1 MTVSAA
7 NWIPKPPPVGRLR
20 RLLLRVT
27 GPLLVL
33 LVGSLFAVSFWESW
47 AALTQAATQAA
58 VPHPAPWPW
67 AVDGFILVMAL
78 MVVQAKQVGAS
89 SWDWGLWAPRLGL
102 VGATGLSTW
111 IQYAYAPHDP
121 WLHAWSPLAVL
132 FSFECLIRLSYG
144 AAVGAVAE
152 QRHDVRDGGPP
163 RPGETAEGV
172 PLVAG
177 TTQPTRLVR
186 GTPPPSSVPSSV
198 DGGHGPDTG
207 AVNLPDTAATVT
219 LPSVTVL
226 SRPFTRAQEEAL
238 RRQKE
243 DPAKYREIIVKY
255 GLDEDAAMT
264 LAARRGWPAANG
276 HRKAVPA

>member
-1 MTVSAA
+1 MTVTRAD
-7 NWIPKPPPVGRLR
+7 WIPKPPPVGRLR

-33 LVGSLFAVSFWESW
+33 LVGSLFGVSFWESW

-144 AAVGAVAE
+144 AAVGAVADH
-152 QRHDVRDGGPP
+152 RHDVRDGP
-163 RPGETAEGV
+163 PGETAEGV
-172 PLVAG
+172 PPAAAG
-177 TTQPTRLVR
+177 ADQPSRLVR
-186 GTPPPSSVPSSV
+186 GTPPPSSVPSPV
-198 DGGHGPDTG
+198 NGGRSPDTG
-207 AVNLPDTAATVT
+207 AVNLPDRAATVT
-219 LPSVTVL
+219 TPPVTVP
-226 SRPFTRAQEEAL
+226 SRPFTPQQEAVLYRQREKPEGFEAM
-238 RRQKE
+238 
-243 DPAKYREIIVKY
+243 IVKHR
-255 GLDEDAAMT
+255 LDRDTAWA
-264 LAARRGWPAANG
+264 LARERNWPVASANG
-276 HRKAVPA
+276 HRKAALA